1 MPTIFFPHNFVKF
14 TKFIQSKTI
23 ISISKFCVCVIPLGK
38 VTKEEEK
45 KTNNLLLSVEEEIHT
60 LALVIN

>member
-1 MPTIFFPHNFVKF
+1 
-14 TKFIQSKTI
+14 
-23 ISISKFCVCVIPLGK
+23 VIPLGK